1 MKRLTAKASKEIL
14 GGATHYHW
22 VCTVNNFWS
31 KKYTTRAAANNALEN
46 HWKNYPDHRS
56 KTYVTKCTGATCS

>member
-1 MKRLTAKASKEIL
+1 MKKLTSKKAKVIL

-31 KKYTTRAAANNALEN
+31 KKYSTRAGANLGLEN
-46 HWKNYPDHRS
+46 HWENHPTHKSRS
-56 KTYVTKCTGATCS
+56 YVTSCTGSTC

>member
-1 MKRLTAKASKEIL
+1 MKKLTSKKTKVIL

-31 KKYTTRAAANNALEN
+31 KKYSTRAAANNALEN
-46 HWKNYPDHRS
+46 HWINQPTHKER
-56 KTYVTKCTGATCS
+56 TYVTSCTGKTC